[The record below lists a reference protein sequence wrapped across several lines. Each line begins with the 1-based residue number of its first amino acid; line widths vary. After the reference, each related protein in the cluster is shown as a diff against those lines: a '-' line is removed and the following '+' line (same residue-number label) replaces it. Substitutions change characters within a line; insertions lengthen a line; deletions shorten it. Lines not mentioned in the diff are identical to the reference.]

1 MLSFL
6 FWTLIFAGTAIAV
19 GYRRTDLRTATIALG
34 IATGA
39 FLLFSDANTIVKLL
53 FLAAFAGLAALNSD
67 EFRRSRLSAPALKMM
82 RRALPEMSDTERTAL
97 EAGSV
102 GWDGDIF
109 SGKPRWQTLLD
120 APKPGLNDEEQAYLN
135 GPVETL
141 CRMIDEW
148 QITHELADLPPE
160 LWQYLKDERFFAM
173 IIPKAYGGLEFS
185 AQAHS
190 AVLAKISGRS
200 ATVSSTVAVPNSLG
214 PGELLMHYGTEEQK
228 NHYLPRLAKGE
239 EIPCFGLTSPR
250 AGSDAT
256 SITDRGV
263 VCRGMFDGEEVLGM
277 RLNWDKRYITLAPVA
292 TVLGL
297 AFKLF
302 DPDHLLGDV
311 DDYGITCA
319 LIPTD
324 LPGVVHGRRHFPLN
338 VPFQNGPTQGHD
350 VFVPL
355 DFIIGGPDMA
365 GQGWRMLVECL
376 TVGRCISLPSNALG
390 GVKAA
395 LAASGGY
402 SRIRKQ
408 FRMPIGG
415 FEGIQELLARI
426 AGSTYIMEAAVKM
439 TAVAVDNGEK
449 PAVPSAILKYHCT
462 EMGRSVA
469 NDAMDL
475 HGGKGICLGPKNYLG
490 RGYQSIPISITVEG
504 ANILTRSMII
514 FGQGAIR
521 CHPFMLTLMEAC
533 VIKDDENRA
542 LVEFDQ
548 AFFGLIGNMCCNAAR
563 SIVSSF
569 TFSHFAD
576 VPVQGPTRRYF
587 QHINRFSAAFVLA
600 ADGAML
606 SLQGSLK
613 KREMLSGRLGD
624 ILSYLYLASAVL
636 KHYEDQGRPEEDLPI
651 VEWACRHLLYQS
663 QEQLHGVLRNLPNR
677 ALAVALRLFIFPR
690 GRMYSAPSDTLE
702 RKVAQLVTT
711 PSEARDRLID
721 GAYLTPDENNPVGI
735 IDKLLREAEF
745 IEALER
751 KVHKALKAGTI
762 AEDAPPMMFAAAA
775 AAGVISESEA
785 ERLLAFDQEVMGI
798 TNVDDFDAADLAV
811 QSVAKDNPTVVH
823 SAA

>member
-1 MLSFL
+1 MTFL
-6 FWTLIFAGTAIAV
+6 FWTLLFLGTAIGVA
-19 GYRRTDLRTATIALG
+19 YRRTDLRTAIIAMG
-34 IATGA
+34 VVTGA
-39 FLLFSDANTIVKLL
+39 FLLFSDAGMVIK
-53 FLAAFAGLAALNSD
+53 FIMLALYAGFMALNSD
-67 EFRRSRLSAPALKMM
+67 EFRRSRISKPALDVM
-82 RRALPEMSDTERTAL
+82 RKALPEMSKTERTAL
-97 EAGSV
+97 EAGTV
-102 GWDGDIF
+102 WWDGEIF
-109 SGKPRWQTLLD
+109 SGKPKWQNLLS
-120 APKPGLNDEEQAYLN
+120 AAKPALSEEEQAFMN

-148 QITHELADLPPE
+148 HITHEIADLPPE
-160 LWQYLKDERFFAM
+160 VWQYLKDEGFFAM

-200 ATVSSTVAVPNSLG
+200 ATVASTVAVPNSLG

-228 NHYLPRLAKGE
+228 NYYLPRLATGE
-239 EIPCFGLTSPR
+239 EVPCFGLTSPR

-256 SITDRGV
+256 SITDSGI

-302 DPDHLLGDV
+302 DPDHLMGDQ
-311 DDYGITCA
+311 DAYGITCA

-324 LPGVVHGRRHFPLN
+324 LPGVTTGRRHFPLN
-338 VPFQNGPTQGHD
+338 VPFQNGPTQGED

-365 GQGWRMLVECL
+365 GEGWRMLVECL

-390 GVKAA
+390 GAKAA

-408 FRMPIGG
+408 FRMPISG

-426 AGSTYIMEAAVKM
+426 AGSTYIIDSAVKM
-439 TAVAVDNGEK
+439 TAAAVDRGEK

-462 EMGRSVA
+462 EMGRIIG

-475 HGGKGICLGPKNYLG
+475 HGGKGICLGPGNYLG

-521 CHPFMLTLMEAC
+521 CHPFMLKLMESCA
-533 VIKDDENRA
+533 IEDEQESLEKFDGA
-542 LVEFDQ
+542 L
-548 AFFGLIGNMCCNAAR
+548 FGLVGNMCGNAAR
-563 SIVSSF
+563 SLVSSF
-569 TFSHFAD
+569 TFSRFAD

-587 QHINRFSAAFVLA
+587 QHINRFSAAFALA

-613 KREMLSGRLGD
+613 KREMLSARLGD

-677 ALAVALRLFIFPR
+677 ALAAVLRVFIFPR
-690 GRMYSAPSDTLE
+690 GRMYSAPSDKLE
-702 RKVAQLVTT
+702 RKVAHLMTT
-711 PSEARDRLID
+711 PSAARDRLIE
-721 GAYLTPDENNPVGI
+721 GAYLTPDANNPIGL
-735 IDKLLREAEF
+735 IDKLLREAEY
-745 IEALER
+745 IEGLER
-751 KVHKALKAGTI
+751 KVYKAIKAGTI
-762 AEDAPPMMFAAAA
+762 AEDAPPVMFEAAAKL
-775 AAGVISESEA
+775 GVISETEA
-785 ERLLAFDQEVMGI
+785 ASLIEFDQQVMMI
-798 TNVDDFDAADLAV
+798 TNVDDFETNDLAARN
-811 QSVAKDNPTVVH
+811 VARGKPTVVH

>member
-1 MLSFL
+1 MSFL
-6 FWTLIFAGTAIAV
+6 FWTLLFLGTAVAL
-19 GYRRTDLRTATIALG
+19 GYRRTDLKTATIALG
-34 IATGA
+34 VVTGA
-39 FLLFSDANTIVKLL
+39 FLLFSGAGTVIKLIM
-53 FLAAFAGLAALNSD
+53 LALFAGLAALNSD
-67 EFRRSRLSAPALKMM
+67 EFRRKRLSKPALRAM
-82 RRALPEMSDTERTAL
+82 RKALPEMSETERTAL

-102 GWDGDIF
+102 WWDGQIF
-109 SGKPRWQTLLD
+109 SGRPQWKTLLE
-120 APKPGLNDEEQAYLN
+120 ASKPSLTDEEQAFVN

-148 QITHELADLPPE
+148 HITHEIADLPPE
-160 LWQYLKDERFFAM
+160 VWQYLKDEGFFAM
-173 IIPKAYGGLEFS
+173 IIPKSYGGLEFS

-190 AVLAKISGRS
+190 AVLTKIAGRS
-200 ATVSSTVAVPNSLG
+200 ATVASTVAVPNSLG

-228 NHYLPRLAKGE
+228 NHYLPRLASGE
-239 EIPCFGLTSPR
+239 EVPCFGLTSPR

-256 SITDRGV
+256 SITDSGI
-263 VCRGMFDGEEVLGM
+263 VCRGMFNGEEVLGM

-297 AFKLF
+297 AFKLY
-302 DPDHLLGDV
+302 DPDHLMGDK

-324 LPGVVHGRRHFPLN
+324 LPGVTTGRRHFPLN
-338 VPFQNGPTQGHD
+338 VPFQNGPTQGKD

-390 GVKAA
+390 GAKAA
-395 LAASGGY
+395 LASSGSY

-408 FRMPIGG
+408 FRMPIAG

-426 AGSTYIMEAAVKM
+426 AGSTYIIDSAVKM
-439 TAVAVDNGEK
+439 TAAAVDRGEK

-462 EMGRSVA
+462 EMGRTIG

-475 HGGKGICLGPKNYLG
+475 HGGKGICLGPNNYLG

-521 CHPFMLTLMEAC
+521 CHPFMLKLMQAC
-533 VIKDDENRA
+533 GVEDKEQA
-542 LVEFDQ
+542 LREFDT
-548 AFFGLIGNMCCNAAR
+548 ALFGLIGNMCGNAAR
-563 SIVSSF
+563 SLVASF
-569 TFSHFAD
+569 TFSRFAD
-576 VPVQGPTRRYF
+576 VPVEGPTKRYF
-587 QHINRFSAAFVLA
+587 QHINRFSAAFALA

-613 KREMLSGRLGD
+613 KREMLSARLGD

-636 KHYEDQGRPEEDLPI
+636 KHYEDQGRPAEDLP
-651 VEWACRHLLYQS
+651 VVQWACRHLLYQS

-677 ALAVALRLFIFPR
+677 PLAMALRLCIFPR
-690 GRMYSAPSDTLE
+690 GRMYSAPSDKLE
-702 RKVAQLVTT
+702 RKVAKLVTT
-711 PSEARDRLID
+711 PSAARDRLIE
-721 GAYLTPDENNPVGI
+721 GAYLTPDENNPIGI
-735 IDKLLREAEF
+735 MDKLLREADF
-745 IEALER
+745 IEGLER
-751 KVHKALKAGTI
+751 KVYKAIKSGTI
-762 AEDAPPMMFAAAA
+762 AEDALPAMFEAAAK
-775 AAGVISESEA
+775 AGVISQSEA
-785 ERLLAFDQEVMGI
+785 QRLLEFDRAVMSI
-798 TNVDDFDAADLAV
+798 TNVDDFDTNDLAARN
-811 QSVAKDNPTVVH
+811 VARGKPTVVH

>member
-6 FWTLIFAGTAIAV
+6 LWTLVFVGTALAV
-19 GYRRTDLRTATIALG
+19 GYRREDLRSATIALG

-39 FLLFSDANTIVKLL
+39 FLLFSDAGTVVKLL
-53 FLAAFAGLAALNSD
+53 ALGAFAGLAALNSD

-82 RRALPEMSDTERTAL
+82 RRALPEMSETEKTAL
-97 EAGSV
+97 DAGTV
-102 GWDGDIF
+102 GWDGQLF
-109 SGKPRWQTLLD
+109 SGKPHWRSLLD
-120 APKPGLNDEEQAYLN
+120 APKPELSEEEQAFLN
-135 GPVETL
+135 GPTETL

-148 QITHELADLPPE
+148 HITHEIADLPPE
-160 LWQYLKDERFFAM
+160 VWQYLKDEGFFAM
-173 IIPKAYGGLEFS
+173 IIPKDYGGLEFS

-190 AVLAKISGRS
+190 AVLTKIAGRS
-200 ATVSSTVAVPNSLG
+200 ATVASTVAVPNSLG

-228 NHYLPRLAKGE
+228 NYYLPRLAKGE
-239 EIPCFGLTSPR
+239 EVPCFGLTSPR

-256 SITDRGV
+256 SITDKGI
-263 VCRGMFDGEEVLGM
+263 VCRGTFNGEEVLGM
-277 RLNWDKRYITLAPVA
+277 RLTWDKRYITLAPVA

-338 VPFQNGPTQGHD
+338 VPFQNGPTQGED

-390 GVKAA
+390 GAKAA

-408 FRMPIGG
+408 FRMPIAG

-426 AGSTYIMEAAVKM
+426 AGSTYIMESAVKM
-439 TAVAVDNGEK
+439 TASAVDHGQK

-462 EMGRSVA
+462 EMGRTIG

-475 HGGKGICLGPKNYLG
+475 HGGKGICLGPSNYLG

-514 FGQGAIR
+514 FGQGAVR
-521 CHPFMLTLMEAC
+521 CHPFMLKLMDAC
-533 VIKDDENRA
+533 TIKDDDQRA
-542 LVEFDQ
+542 LVEFD
-548 AFFGLIGNMCCNAAR
+548 AALFGLVGNMCCNAAR
-563 SIVSSF
+563 SMISSF
-569 TFSHFAD
+569 TFSRIAN
-576 VPVQGPTRRYF
+576 VPVEGPTRRYF
-587 QHINRFSAAFVLA
+587 QHVNRFSAAFALA

-613 KREMLSGRLGD
+613 KREMLSARLGD

-636 KHYEDQGRPEEDLPI
+636 KHYEDQGRPAEDLPI

-677 ALAVALRLFIFPR
+677 PLAMALRLFIFPR
-690 GRMYSAPSDTLE
+690 GRMYSAPSDKLE

-711 PSEARDRLID
+711 PSSARDRLID
-721 GAYLTPDENNPVGI
+721 GAYLTPDANNPIGI
-735 IDKLLREAEF
+735 IDKLLREAEY
-745 IEALER
+745 IEGLER
-751 KVHKALKAGTI
+751 KVYKALKAGTI
-762 AEDAPPMMFAAAA
+762 AEDAPPVMFAAAEK
-775 AAGVISESEA
+775 AGVISEA
-785 ERLLAFDQEVMGI
+785 ECARLIEFDQDVMSI
-798 TNVDDFDAADLAV
+798 TNVDDFDTADLAARN
-811 QSVAKDNPTVVH
+811 VARGKPTMVH